1 MEILLND
8 TYTLKDFGMICEP
21 GHVNPLTPTFENKTI
36 AIPGKH
42 GLYNFGSEIRER
54 VFQIPLIMIE
64 RDRTL
69 MQHKMRDFISFL
81 FDVYGKPKDI
91 KLSFDYE
98 PDKYYMIQCV
108 SQIDAERV
116 INTGRM
122 SIGLVAYNPHAYSQ
136 IYSDEITWGNN
147 VITFKSSY
155 KLGHPGSDGLTAVTW
170 PITLNVFVDGLAIK
184 PEIEIAGS
192 ATNLVLSA
200 NGYIINIGTF
210 TNNAWVIDCD
220 KYTIKKDGLDTF
232 ISNLREFILLPGN
245 NQISITGTG
254 LNLTIRIKARDK
266 YI

>member
-98 PDKYYMIQCV
+98 PDKYYIVQCA
-108 SQIDAERV
+108 SQIDAERA

-136 IYSDEITWGNN
+136 VYSDEITWGSE
-147 VITFKSSY
+147 VITFQSSY
-155 KLGHPGSDGLTAVTW
+155 LLGHSGSNGLVN
-170 PITLNVFVDGLAIK
+170 ITGATNLSVIVDGMAVK
-184 PEIEIAGS
+184 PVIEITGS
-192 ATNLVLSA
+192 ATDLVISA
-200 NGYIINIGTF
+200 NGYTISLGTF
-210 TNNAWVIDCD
+210 TNASWVIDCET
-220 KYTIKKDGLDTF
+220 YTVIKDDAGTF
-232 ISNLREFILLPGN
+232 ISNFRDFILIPGDN
-245 NQISITGTG
+245 NISITGTG
-254 LNLTIRIKARDK
+254 ISLLIRIKSRDK